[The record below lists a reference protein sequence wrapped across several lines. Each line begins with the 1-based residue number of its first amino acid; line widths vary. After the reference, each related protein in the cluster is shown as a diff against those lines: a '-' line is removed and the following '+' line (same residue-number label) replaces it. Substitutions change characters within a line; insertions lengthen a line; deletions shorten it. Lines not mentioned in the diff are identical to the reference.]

1 MTTDREKRLEE
12 ILCNFLRPMRDI
24 PFELFIQGLFEQRV
38 VKFDKSR
45 AGNLELLN
53 LMKQAMRNA
62 CHEIQAQP
70 IVRPR
75 PNEVGNDMEQPA
87 ITQLRRIGLDAK
99 RPKTRDD
106 KGHSVGY
113 PDIEIVTDLTEVAV
127 YIEVK
132 TFNKRNKQ
140 TTQRAFYLSPSQTHA
155 KVTKDAHHILVGFE
169 MTRNGDEYRPV
180 AFDLVDL
187 YGLSCD
193 VKHEIQ
199 SDNRRIYQPERIL
212 HEETVLS

>member
-1 MTTDREKRLEE
+1 MTTEREKRLEE

-24 PFELFIQGLFEQRV
+24 PFELFIQGLFGQRV

-45 AGNLELLN
+45 AGNLELLDS
-53 LMKQAMRNA
+53 MKRAMRNA
-62 CHEIQAQP
+62 CRRIQAHP
-70 IVRPR
+70 IVRSR

-87 ITQLRRIGLDAK
+87 IKELRRVNLDAK

-113 PDIEIVTDLTEVAV
+113 PDIEIVTDLAEFAV
-127 YIEVK
+127 YVEVK
-132 TFNKRNKQ
+132 TFNKKNKR

-155 KVTKDAHHILVGFE
+155 KVTRDAHHILAGFE
-169 MTRNGDEYRPV
+169 MERKGDEYRPV
-180 AFDLVDL
+180 AFELVDL

-199 SDNRRIYQPERIL
+199 SDNRRIYRPERIL
-212 HEETVLS
+212 HEETVQS

>member
-1 MTTDREKRLEE
+1 MTTEREKRLEE

-45 AGNLELLN
+45 VGNLELLN

-87 ITQLRRIGLDAK
+87 IEHLRRVGLDAK
-99 RPKTRDD
+99 RPKTRDE
-106 KGHSVGY
+106 KGAFRWIPGH
-113 PDIEIVTDLTEVAV
+113 
-127 YIEVK
+127 
-132 TFNKRNKQ
+132 RN
-140 TTQRAFYLSPSQTHA
+140 RDGSYGSC
-155 KVTKDAHHILVGFE
+155 
-169 MTRNGDEYRPV
+169 
-180 AFDLVDL
+180 DL
-187 YGLSCD
+187 YRSKDLQQE
-193 VKHEIQ
+193 K
-199 SDNRRIYQPERIL
+199 
-212 HEETVLS
+212 